1 MADEIRIYKH
11 EDGST
16 TMVNVTAINEFIHEL
31 AVEEAMKILS
41 HFGETPSFF
50 EEKEMN
56 DMEKKRKSKIQKWD
70 EVAGATEIEVDEITA
85 DESEESG
92 AGPSISKNPMR
103 GIEDMV
109 EQNDNNFDGVIN
121 NLPEPKP
128 VAQLTNEDVI
138 EAEQKKKSVLEKIR
152 EAMSEPEKVKP
163 VALCPDREL
172 C

>member
-1 MADEIRIYKH
+1 
-11 EDGST
+11 
-16 TMVNVTAINEFIHEL
+16 
-31 AVEEAMKILS
+31 
-41 HFGETPSFF
+41 
-50 EEKEMN
+50 
-56 DMEKKRKSKIQKWD
+56 MEKKRKSKIRKWD
-70 EVAGATEIEVDEITA
+70 EVTGATEIEVDEITA
-85 DESEESG
+85 DATEEAG

-128 VAQLTNEDVI
+128 VAQVTNEDVI

-152 EAMSEPEKVKP
+152 EAMPEPEKVKP
-163 VALCPDREL
+163 AGLCPDREL